1 MDRRYFL
8 KKGATATALTAIGFP
23 VLIGTNTKAATLP
36 SKSGDLV
43 AVMGESPS
51 AMLNKAIE
59 ELGGIAKYVSPGQK
73 VVIKPNI
80 GWNKRPE
87 MAVNTNPEVVG
98 ALVKLCVDAG
108 AKEVLVFDHTC
119 HEWTACYENSGI
131 KDATEKNG
139 GIIIP
144 GNNEADYIKVKLPLG
159 KKVKETTIHK
169 AIIASD
175 VWFNVP
181 VLKHHGGAK
190 ISLSLKN
197 RMGIIWDRRKFH
209 LIGLHHCIADVATY
223 EKQPVLNIIDGYRCL
238 TQNGPQG
245 KSTEDVLDTRI
256 LFAST
261 DPVAVDTAAVKFF
274 VQAKD
279 IKLKDVKYITYAERH
294 KLGTQDLSKINI
306 KKIKL

>member
-36 SKSGDLV
+36 SKTGDLV

-80 GWNKRPE
+80 GWNKGPE

-98 ALVKLCVDAG
+98 ELVKLCVDAG

-131 KDATEKNG
+131 KKATEKNG
-139 GIIIP
+139 GKMVP
-144 GNNEADYIKVKLPLG
+144 GNNEDDYVKVKLPLG
-159 KKVKETTIHK
+159 KKVEETTIHK
-169 AIIASD
+169 AIIAAD
-175 VWFNVP
+175 VWFNIP

-190 ISLSLKN
+190 MSLSLKN
-197 RMGIIWDRRKFH
+197 RMGIIWDRKQFH
-209 LIGLHHCIADVATY
+209 LKGLHQCIADVATY
-223 EKQPVLNIIDGYRCL
+223 EKQPALNIIDGYRSL

-245 KSTEDVLDTRI
+245 KSTDDVQDTRV
-256 LFAST
+256 LFASA
-261 DPVAVDTAAVKFF
+261 DPVAVDTAAIKFF
-274 VQAKD
+274 AQAKD
-279 IKLKDVKYITYAERH
+279 LKLKDVKYITLAEEH
-294 KLGTQDLSKINI
+294 QLGTQDLNRINV